1 MKKIVLGN
9 DFNLIIPVS
18 RKVHTST
25 GDVIQDFNLLPAC
38 TDLQVNL
45 VNFNET
51 ISLPC
56 SVDVE
61 HTSRLIANVDSSK
74 LNIGNYALE
83 VKGKIYGNAWRSNEY
98 EQIAFVNNNSSAD
111 EVFDGEIIEGE
122 SSVEVDHVFI
132 LLPPTADLTQLID
145 EASEV
150 IDEANTAL
158 DTMNKATEGANKVD
172 IDLNEANLEITRR
185 TGEKKN
191 FDLSTLK
198 GEKGDGGKVQDV
210 LVYGKSA
217 LVDNNTVNITNIGLL
232 RYGTSYITPY
242 IEEYHRPIKALVDTS
257 EYMYCHLDDALANN
271 EIPYYIY
278 DVQLNKFIELT
289 KNTYQDVDGGDFFN
303 TSEPLDLSHELYLDN
318 DKTGDISDLTKLEI
332 EDSNLFIGLPYV
344 CKNDDLEDDQYD
356 QYIWDDTSRK
366 WITVLESWYF
376 GGGDFFNT
384 SEPLDLSH
392 ELLGVSLKDK
402 IPIKTSTA
410 YNQYSIAL
418 GYMAS
423 ANNQYSIAIG
433 YSASA
438 NNQYAIAIGYSAL
451 ANNQYAIAIGHQ
463 AKGYVDSIAMG
474 YSASANNQYSIAL
487 GYMAS
492 AYNQYSIA
500 IGHSASAN
508 NQYSIAIGSSALAK
522 RQYSIAIGYSAS
534 AGSTSLE
541 SIAIGYQATSNG
553 SSVIALGSRASANNH
568 YSIAI
573 GYQATSNNN
582 PGAIVIGTNKPTT
595 KSIYTIGIQTNNV
608 IDMDVDNKGLYLI
621 GLGGYTG
628 TNLVV
633 KEGSAEKLNP
643 NIKSVQD
650 LIKEKVVKETV
661 DFIADATTA
670 EDVVTKFNQLLANLR
685 SAGIMKSK

>member
-9 DFNLIIPVS
+9 DFSLIIPVS

-51 ISLPC
+51 VSLTC

-98 EQIAFVNNNSSAD
+98 EQIAFVNNNASAD
-111 EVFDGEIIEGE
+111 EILDGEIIEGE
-122 SSVEVDHVFI
+122 LSVEVDHVFI

-145 EASEV
+145 QASEV
-150 IDEANTAL
+150 INE
-158 DTMNKATEGANKVD
+158 ANKVD
-172 IDLNEANLEITRR
+172 IDLQESNLEITRR
-185 TGEKKN
+185 TGEKKD

-198 GEKGDGGKVQDV
+198 GEKGDSGKVQDV
-210 LVYGKSA
+210 LVYGESA
-217 LVDNNTVNITNIGLL
+217 LVDRNKVNITNIGFL
-232 RYGTSYITPY
+232 RCGTSYVTPY
-242 IEEYHRPIKALVDTS
+242 FDSYPTRPIKALVDTS
-257 EYMYCHLDDALANN
+257 EYMYCHLDDALEDD

-289 KNTYQDVDGGDFFN
+289 KNTYQDIEDSGDFFN

-318 DKTGDISDLTKLEI
+318 NKTGDISDLTKLEI

-344 CKNDDLEDDQYD
+344 CHDDDLDDDIGD
-356 QYIWDDTSRK
+356 QYIWDATSGK

-376 GGGDFFNT
+376 SSGDFFNT

-392 ELLGVSLKDK
+392 ELLGVSLDEFKSSFK
-402 IPIKTSTA
+402 
-410 YNQYSIAL
+410 
-418 GYMAS
+418 
-423 ANNQYSIAIG
+423 
-433 YSASA
+433 SASA
-438 NNQYAIAIGYSAL
+438 KQYAIAIGYQAFYDNYSIAIGYNAKANSQYSISL
-451 ANNQYAIAIGHQ
+451 GSNASANNPYAIALGHLAKANSQYSISLGSNASANQDAIALGHLASANQEAIALGYQAKANPYAIALGFLASANSQYAIAIGF
-463 AKGYVDSIAMG
+463 
-474 YSASANNQYSIAL
+474 N
-487 GYMAS
+487 
-492 AYNQYSIA
+492 
-500 IGHSASAN
+500 
-508 NQYSIAIGSSALAK
+508 
-522 RQYSIAIGYSAS
+522 R
-534 AGSTSLE
+534 
-541 SIAIGYQATSNG
+541 
-553 SSVIALGSRASANNH
+553 
-568 YSIAI
+568 
-573 GYQATSNNN
+573 
-582 PGAIVIGTNKPTT
+582 PTT
-595 KSIYTIGIQTNNV
+595 KSLYTIGINHVNV

-633 KEGSAEKLNP
+633 NEGSVEKLNP

-685 SAGIMKSK
+685 SAGIMKSE

>member
-98 EQIAFVNNNSSAD
+98 EQIAFVNNNASAD

-145 EASEV
+145 QASEV
-150 IDEANTAL
+150 INE
-158 DTMNKATEGANKVD
+158 ANKVD
-172 IDLNEANLEITRR
+172 IDLQENNLEITRR
-185 TGEKKN
+185 TGEKKD

-198 GEKGDGGKVQDV
+198 GEKGEGGKVQDV
-210 LVYGKSA
+210 LVYGESA
-217 LVDNNTVNITNIGLL
+217 LVDSNKVNITNIGLL
-232 RYGTSYITPY
+232 RCGTSYVTPY
-242 IEEYHRPIKALVDTS
+242 FNNYPTKPIKALVDNS
-257 EYMYCHLDDALANN
+257 EYMYCHLGDDLEDD

-289 KNTYQDVDGGDFFN
+289 KNTYQEIDSGDFFN

-318 DKTGDISDLTKLEI
+318 NKTGDISDLTKLEI

-344 CKNDDLEDDQYD
+344 CHDDDLDDDTGD
-356 QYIWDDTSRK
+356 QYIWDATSGK

-376 GGGDFFNT
+376 SSGDFFST

-392 ELLGVSLKDK
+392 ELVSVSLDEFKLSFK
-402 IPIKTSTA
+402 RASA
-410 YNQYSIAL
+410 NQYAIALGRNASANQYAIAL

-423 ANNQYSIAIG
+423 AN
-433 YSASA
+433 
-438 NNQYAIAIGYSAL
+438 QYAIALGYNAL
-451 ANNQYAIAIGHQ
+451 ANQYA
-463 AKGYVDSIAMG
+463 
-474 YSASANNQYSIAL
+474 IAL

-492 AYNQYSIA
+492 ANQDAIA
-500 IGHSASAN
+500 LGDQASAN
-508 NQYSIAIGSSALAK
+508 NYYA
-522 RQYSIAIGYSAS
+522 
-534 AGSTSLE
+534 
-541 SIAIGYQATSNG
+541 
-553 SSVIALGSRASANNH
+553 IALGRNASANQYAIALGYMASANQYAIALGYRASANQDA
-568 YSIAI
+568 IAI
-573 GYQATSNNN
+573 GTNRSTS
-582 PGAIVIGTNKPTT
+582 
-595 KSIYTIGIQTNNV
+595 KSIYTIGINFVNV
-608 IDMDVDNKGLYLI
+608 IDMDVDNNGLYLI

-633 KEGSAEKLNP
+633 NEGSVEKLNP

-685 SAGIMKSK
+685 SAGIMKSE